1 MASTIMNADLFL
13 FAVTATLFT
22 LNVKSNKASATKM
35 EGNCK
40 LVRNSAFVFVKP
52 HANTPDVQ
60 KLVREKLCA
69 SGCQILSE
77 TDIDG
82 PTIDQNKL
90 IDQHYY
96 SIGTC
101 FSFLVSNQAN
111 KSY

>member
-1 MASTIMNADLFL
+1 MNTDLLL
-13 FAVTATLFT
+13 FAFTATLIT
-22 LNVKSNKASATKM
+22 MTTKSNKASATKA
-35 EGNCK
+35 EGDCK

-60 KLVREKLCA
+60 KLVREKLCE

-82 PTIDQNKL
+82 PTIDQKKL

-96 SIGTC
+96 SIGTY
-101 FSFLVSNQAN
+101 LVLMDLLPTTFFPDDS
-111 KSY
+111 